1 MSLADYGRE
10 AAWAERPGQWERP
23 GQSERSGRAEPLG
36 QSESQPDGASWFALC
51 VKPRHEKSAAA
62 ALRFK
67 GYDEFLPLYRARARW
82 SDRVKV
88 TQRPLFPGYV
98 FCRLDIRHR
107 VPVLNTPGVLRVIGH
122 GREPVALED
131 REIDALKVVVRSGL
145 PAEPWPF
152 LNVGCRIGIEEG
164 PLRGIEGTLLE
175 IKGRDRLVLSVGLLQ
190 RSIAVEV
197 DRRWVLPLRTDRPR
211 TFAAAS

>member
-10 AAWAERPGQWERP
+10 APWAERPEQAERPGQSQP
-23 GQSERSGRAEPLG
+23 
-36 QSESQPDGASWFALC
+36 QPDGASWFALC
-51 VKPRHEKSAAA
+51 VKPRHEKTAAA

-67 GYDEFLPLYRARARW
+67 GYDEFLPLCRSQRQW
-82 SDRVKV
+82 SDRVKELDL
-88 TQRPLFPGYV
+88 PLFPGYV
-98 FCRLDIRHR
+98 FCRFDIRHR